1 MIGGIISRAL
11 QAGHF
16 PILLVFKVW
25 VLFVVPTAKGLRP
38 RGLETTGARQGASGR
53 DPCTSVSRI
62 TWHHIIVSSA
72 L

>member
-25 VLFVVPTAKGLRP
+25 VLFVVPTAKGYGFADWRQRVPARAP
-38 RGLETTGARQGASGR
+38 RDATPAQ
-53 DPCTSVSRI
+53 V
-62 TWHHIIVSSA
+62 
-72 L
+72 